1 MDAGDLHEEISRIEL
16 QIEQLAA
23 TIERCRK
30 IILASK
36 IAIAVGGLLL
46 SALLLGAIVF
56 NPVAMVTGMTLAIG
70 GIVVFGSNTSTLN
83 QAAADLK
90 AAETLRVELIG
101 RIDLRVVGLPNRR
114 GSI

>member
-1 MDAGDLHEEISRIEL
+1 MDDGDLHEAISRLEL
-16 QIEQLAA
+16 QIEQLAD

-30 IILASK
+30 IILISK

-46 SALLLGAIVF
+46 AALLLGAIGF
-56 NPVAMVTGMTLAIG
+56 SPVAMVTGMTLAIG

-90 AAETLRVELIG
+90 AAEALRVELIG
-101 RIDLRVVGLPNRR
+101 RIDFRVVGLPNSR
-114 GSI
+114 GAI